1 MSEEEKIKR
10 YFIKIYR
17 AALICEYFHRVQ
29 VIYPLRNSNS
39 EHVNDFYKMLKM
51 MKRDTRPLAYLHTV
65 FLGFLNIF
73 MFGSANENIDC
84 SCKTIEFLGTGTVL
98 RFFNSS
104 MLISKTYQ

>member
-73 MFGSANENIDC
+73 MFGSANEIIDC
-84 SCKTIEFLGTGTVL
+84 SCKTIEFLGTC
-98 RFFNSS
+98 RNS
-104 MLISKTYQ
+104 IAVF